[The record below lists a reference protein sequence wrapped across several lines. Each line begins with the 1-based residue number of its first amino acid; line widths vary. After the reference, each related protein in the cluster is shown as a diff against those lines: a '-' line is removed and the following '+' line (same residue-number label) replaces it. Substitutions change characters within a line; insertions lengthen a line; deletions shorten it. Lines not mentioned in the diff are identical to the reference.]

1 MLTHSSIPV
10 AKPLTHLLW
19 DWKGSRRHW
28 RYFLFAQITSWR
40 SLVIWPT
47 KRSFHQT
54 YKYDE
59 KTNKLHQVGPKEST
73 TGFLLGAVHHWPPRR
88 PKKSTSEFLVTQKQH
103 PPVCLQ
109 SRTKPGNIVW
119 SPPSIPLMTF
129 EGGSTL
135 RKRFDRRFDGLKSLW
150 RFQVKRAPF
159 SSGKGDSY
167 WKPPFLGAML
177 VLGRVY
183 FQNCSNKPWSW
194 RVPVGYP
201 KHDQIC
207 CYLDNGT
214 PGYLYIYLT

>member
-1 MLTHSSIPV
+1 MSGSNEIWSHKHVDPQFDTSRQTLDAPALGLKGFKK
-10 AKPLTHLLW
+10 AKLQRGRVILSAPYFWMDQCVWLF
-19 DWKGSRRHW
+19 HW

-167 WKPPFLGAML
+167 WDRKS
-177 VLGRVY
+177 VV
-183 FQNCSNKPWSW
+183 
-194 RVPVGYP
+194 
-201 KHDQIC
+201 
-207 CYLDNGT
+207 
-214 PGYLYIYLT
+214 